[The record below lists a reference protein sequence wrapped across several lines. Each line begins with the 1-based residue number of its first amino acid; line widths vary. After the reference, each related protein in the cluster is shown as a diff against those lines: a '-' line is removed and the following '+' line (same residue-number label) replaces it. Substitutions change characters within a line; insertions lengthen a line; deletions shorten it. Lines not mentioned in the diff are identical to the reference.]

1 MDLLARDATEERPP
15 APPRAVAG
23 AASPSPARREAGSAA
38 ASDDVVVVLLVKMRP
53 GSRAWGWSRVV
64 RGSAGLAGEPGLRF
78 ARALGSGHEGGFGL
92 RPSLS
97 RQGLIAV
104 FDGER
109 AADAFVGRSALMADY
124 REHSEEHLTLQLRAT
139 SSRGSWAGQ
148 PIVATRP
155 VPSQGPVAALTR
167 ASIRPT
173 RAWPFWRRSPAA
185 ERDLALAPGCRLAV
199 GLGEAPILRQA
210 TFSLWDHQA
219 AMDGYARSGA
229 HLAAIRASAAGGYF
243 SESMFVR
250 FVVLSVQGRWHGRD
264 HG

>member
-15 APPRAVAG
+15 APPRAQAG
-23 AASPSPARREAGSAA
+23 EPAASAARRERGPAA
-38 ASDDVVVVLLVKMRP
+38 TSDDVAVVLLVKLRP
-53 GSRAWGWSRVV
+53 GARAWGWSRVV
-64 RGSAGLAGEPGLRF
+64 RGGAGLAGEPGPRF
-78 ARALGSGHEGGFGL
+78 AKALGSADKGFGL

-109 AADAFVGRSALMADY
+109 AAEAFVSRSALMADY
-124 REHSEEHLTLQLRAT
+124 RGHSEEHLTLMLRAT
-139 SSRGSWAGQ
+139 SSRGSWGGQ
-148 PIVATRP
+148 VIAATREAP
-155 VPSQGPVAALTR
+155 NQGPVAALTR
-167 ASIRPT
+167 ASIRPW

-185 ERDLALAPGCRLAV
+185 ERDLADAAGCRLAV

-210 TFSLWDHQA
+210 TFSLWDDQA
-219 AMDGYARSGA
+219 AMDRYARSGA
-229 HLAAIRASAAGGYF
+229 HLAAIRASAAGGFF

-250 FVVLSVQGRWHGRD
+250 FVALSVQGRWHGRD